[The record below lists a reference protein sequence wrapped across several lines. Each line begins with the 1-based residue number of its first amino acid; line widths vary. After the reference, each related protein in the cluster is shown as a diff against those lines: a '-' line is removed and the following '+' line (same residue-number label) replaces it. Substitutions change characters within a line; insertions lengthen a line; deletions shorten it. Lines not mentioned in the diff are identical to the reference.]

1 MSSISVIVPVYNTE
15 NYLPR
20 CLDSLLNQTFL
31 DFEIL
36 LIDDGST
43 DNSLAVCRQYAAKDS
58 RVKVI
63 KTKHVG
69 VSAVRN
75 LGLDNAKGKYI
86 MFCDSDDYVERDWIE
101 ELYDAAEE
109 HPNALCNCEYA
120 LSSPSVGYVKKQG
133 VPNLTKSQVIEKRA
147 FFPLLCYGQM
157 MHLWTRIFR
166 RDVILSH
173 KLRFQKVEIEGEDM
187 IFIYHYLRFCD
198 SFYFIHKCLYYWT
211 DNGTNTITRGF
222 QPYYFEDMKQIYLA
236 RKEHIA
242 PEFLQD
248 FYNYSFERFM
258 RCPDFVWDKRNTD
271 NKRIK
276 KQYCKRIFCDSAFQ
290 ETVKNVNTKA
300 CSRKKRLV
308 LRTGNYSL
316 YRLLSRLSKI
326 VRSRS
331 SRY

>member
-20 CLDSLLNQTFL
+20 CLDSLLNQIFM

-63 KTKHVG
+63 ETKHVG

-75 LGLDNAKGKYI
+75 LGLDNAKSKYI

-147 FFPLLCYGQM
+147 FFPLLC
-157 MHLWTRIFR
+157 
-166 RDVILSH
+166 
-173 KLRFQKVEIEGEDM
+173 
-187 IFIYHYLRFCD
+187 
-198 SFYFIHKCLYYWT
+198 
-211 DNGTNTITRGF
+211 
-222 QPYYFEDMKQIYLA
+222 
-236 RKEHIA
+236 
-242 PEFLQD
+242 
-248 FYNYSFERFM
+248 
-258 RCPDFVWDKRNTD
+258 
-271 NKRIK
+271 
-276 KQYCKRIFCDSAFQ
+276 
-290 ETVKNVNTKA
+290 
-300 CSRKKRLV
+300 
-308 LRTGNYSL
+308 
-316 YRLLSRLSKI
+316 
-326 VRSRS
+326 
-331 SRY
+331 

>member
-1 MSSISVIVPVYNTE
+1 MCCISVIVPVYNTE

-20 CLDSLLNQTFL
+20 CLESLLGQTFT

-43 DNSLAVCRQYAAKDS
+43 DNSLAVCRRYAETDS

-63 KTKHVG
+63 ETKHVG

-86 MFCDSDDYVERDWIE
+86 MFCDSDDYAARDWIE
-101 ELYDAAEE
+101 ALYHAAEE
-109 HPNALCNCEYA
+109 HPDALCNCEYA
-120 LSSPSVGYVKKQG
+120 WNRPSVGYVKKQS

-166 RDVILSH
+166 RDIILSH
-173 KLRFQKVEIEGEDM
+173 ALRFPRVEVEGEDM
-187 IFIYHYLRFCD
+187 IFIYHYLRCCD
-198 SFYFIHKCLYYWT
+198 SFYFVHKCLYYWT
-211 DNGTNTITRGF
+211 DNGADTITRGF
-222 QPYYFEDMKQIYLA
+222 HAYYFEDMKQIYLA

-248 FYNYSFERFM
+248 FYDYSFKRFM
-258 RCPDFVWDKRNTD
+258 RCPDYVWDKRNPD
-271 NKRIK
+271 SKRTK
-276 KQYCKRIFCDSAFQ
+276 KRYCKKIFCDSAFQ
-290 ETVKNVNTKA
+290 ETVKNASTKA
-300 CSRKKRLV
+300 CPRRKRLV
-308 LRTGNYSL
+308 LRTGSYSIYHL
-316 YRLLSRLSKI
+316 FLKLHAAIPLRERDA
-326 VRSRS
+326 
-331 SRY
+331 